1 MAHLIAA
8 ELRRTAQQV
17 QTKLLMMRCANR
29 HCEARPLQ
37 REHPQSGA
45 HPTWSLQAHPAQRA
59 GPLATGGRSGAAPA
73 SAPPP
78 QRAECSVIDR
88 GPGRW
93 RAYRRCFRAPSR
105 VSSCSARKRR
115 CRFATVAKAV
125 KEKCGL
131 LKPPCSRQIRD
142 WALSTLQ
149 LVIATPSPSAQPYKQ
164 RFNLHPLAACLWGT
178 VYRETTPHDKGQSRA
193 AHERVG

>member
-78 QRAECSVIDR
+78 QRAECTVIDR

-105 VSSCSARKRR
+105 VSSCSCEPKTQVQFCERGKSCERKVWTFETAMLPPG
-115 CRFATVAKAV
+115 RFEIGAFNAAA
-125 KEKCGL
+125 CD
-131 LKPPCSRQIRD
+131 CNAI
-142 WALSTLQ
+142 ALGTTISS
-149 LVIATPSPSAQPYKQ
+149 ASSP
-164 RFNLHPLAACLWGT
+164 RGTCLWGT
-178 VYRETTPHDKGQSRA
+178 VRQPHDQGQ
-193 AHERVG
+193 GTGKLY